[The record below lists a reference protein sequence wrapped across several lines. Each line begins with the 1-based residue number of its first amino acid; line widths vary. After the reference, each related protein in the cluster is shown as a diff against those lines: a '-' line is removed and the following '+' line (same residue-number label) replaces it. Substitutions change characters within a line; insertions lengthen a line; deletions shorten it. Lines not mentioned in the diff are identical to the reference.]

1 MGEHKFWGHIVDPGC
16 TKTMDTGSSKRC
28 WVCETD
34 VRCGWWGE
42 RKMERESKRW
52 GRPLPVGWTHC
63 NPSTEE
69 VTVTQQPVCGYSV
82 RLAWGSP
89 PLPPTPTPPR
99 QGRELLPS
107 CGIRQQEDLQQPECT
122 SFSRSPSLSTFNS
135 NCPPTQPLLFGL
147 VLSLSARSPEWV
159 GVSDVP
165 CGLYVSQALS
175 SSKLNE
181 ASLSAH
187 HPLWF
192 WLRGYLGISEA
203 HDLRIGWERE
213 GMLIVLTLLKN

>member
-1 MGEHKFWGHIVDPGC
+1 MITIGHFSHLSTNWRSLNLKTPIRQYEPMGEHKFWGHIVDPGC

-63 NPSTEE
+63 NPSTED

-89 PLPPTPTPPR
+89 PLPPTPTPPSAGER
-99 QGRELLPS
+99 AAPFMWNQTAGRPTATRVHLL
-107 CGIRQQEDLQQPECT
+107 LQIP
-122 SFSRSPSLSTFNS
+122 
-135 NCPPTQPLLFGL
+135 
-147 VLSLSARSPEWV
+147 LSLH
-159 GVSDVP
+159 
-165 CGLYVSQALS
+165 L
-175 SSKLNE
+175 
-181 ASLSAH
+181 
-187 HPLWF
+187 
-192 WLRGYLGISEA
+192 
-203 HDLRIGWERE
+203 
-213 GMLIVLTLLKN
+213 